1 MSVSVSRAEEGQHW
15 SVAGAEFRVLADG
28 STVEGRWGVVQCS
41 IAAGWTGPPQH
52 IHRQHDESFF
62 ILTGTVRFT
71 SGREELLAPPGS
83 LVTAPIGVPHSFA
96 NADSRAPASFLC
108 TVTPERYLGYF
119 WEVAT
124 LRPGPDGQLDPAEVL
139 AIMSRYATEPYRPA

>member
-1 MSVSVSRAEEGQHW
+1 MSVRVSRVGEGPRW

-28 STVEGRWGVVQCS
+28 SAVEGRWGVVQCS

-52 IHRQHDESFF
+52 IHREHDESFF
-62 ILTGTVRFT
+62 VLTGTVRFT

-83 LVTAPIGVPHSFA
+83 LVTAPIGSPHSFA

-119 WEVAT
+119 REVAA

-139 AIMSRYATEPYRPA
+139 ALMSRYATEPYRPV

>member
-1 MSVSVSRAEEGQHW
+1 MSVRVSRAGEGPRW

-28 STVEGRWGVVQCS
+28 SAVQGRWGVVQCS

-62 ILTGTVRFT
+62 VLTGTVRFT

-83 LVTAPIGVPHSFA
+83 LVTAPIGAPHSFA
-96 NADSRAPASFLC
+96 NADSRTPASFLC

-119 WEVAT
+119 REVAT

-139 AIMSRYATEPYRPA
+139 ALMSRYATEPYRPV